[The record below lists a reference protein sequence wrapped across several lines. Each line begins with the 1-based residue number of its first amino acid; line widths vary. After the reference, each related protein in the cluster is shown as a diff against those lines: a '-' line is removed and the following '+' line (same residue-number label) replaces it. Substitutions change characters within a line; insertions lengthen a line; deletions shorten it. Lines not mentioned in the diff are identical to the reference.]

1 MAWMLARY
9 RAMPFRAHRLTNPR
23 KGNPS
28 MSREDIL
35 TVALRLFAIYLVI
48 GALQLVGQASATDI
62 NLPTGSLI
70 VAIILSIIFPLL
82 IAALLWLLP
91 LRIAAILLPGI
102 NQQHTALSTGTVPA
116 LEIGCILIGLWLLAS
131 SLSDSTYW
139 VITLIAALNN
149 EWGLQII
156 PMQDLAS
163 MAATLMQLG
172 LSAWLLLGYRGILKF
187 VRRLRSREVS
197 QP

>member
-1 MAWMLARY
+1 
-9 RAMPFRAHRLTNPR
+9 
-23 KGNPS
+23 

-102 NQQHTALSTGTVPA
+102 NQQHTDRKSV
-116 LEIGCILIGLWLLAS
+116 
-131 SLSDSTYW
+131 
-139 VITLIAALNN
+139 V
-149 EWGLQII
+149 
-156 PMQDLAS
+156 
-163 MAATLMQLG
+163 
-172 LSAWLLLGYRGILKF
+172 
-187 VRRLRSREVS
+187 
-197 QP
+197 

>member
-1 MAWMLARY
+1 
-9 RAMPFRAHRLTNPR
+9 
-23 KGNPS
+23 

-62 NLPTGSLI
+62 NLPTSSLI
-70 VAIILSIIFPLL
+70 AAITLSIIFPLL

-91 LRIAAILLPGI
+91 LHIAAILLPGV
-102 NQQHTALSTGTVPA
+102 NERSTALSTNTVPA

-131 SLSDSTYW
+131 SLSDTTYW
-139 VITLIAALNN
+139 IATLIAALNN
-149 EWGLQII
+149 EWGLQVI

-163 MAATLMQLG
+163 MAATLVQLA
-172 LSAWLLLGYRGILKF
+172 LSAWLLLGYRGILK
-187 VRRLRSREVS
+187 VIRRLRSR
-197 QP
+197 

>member
-1 MAWMLARY
+1 
-9 RAMPFRAHRLTNPR
+9 
-23 KGNPS
+23 

-70 VAIILSIIFPLL
+70 AAIALSIIFPLV

-91 LRIAAILLPGI
+91 LRITAILLPGI
-102 NQQHTALSTGTVPA
+102 DERPAAFSTDTVPA

-131 SLSDSTYW
+131 SLSDTTYW

>member
-9 RAMPFRAHRLTNPR
+9 RAMPFGLTGSSTR
-23 KGNPS
+23 EKGHQS

-62 NLPTGSLI
+62 NLPTSSLI
-70 VAIILSIIFPLL
+70 AAITLSIIFPLL

-91 LRIAAILLPGI
+91 LHIAAILLPGV
-102 NQQHTALSTGTVPA
+102 NERSTALSTNTVPA

-131 SLSDSTYW
+131 SLSDTTYW
-139 VITLIAALNN
+139 IATLIAALNN
-149 EWGLQII
+149 EWGLQVI

-163 MAATLMQLG
+163 MAATLMQLA
-172 LSAWLLLGYRGILKF
+172 LAAWLLLGYSGILR
-187 VRRLRSREVS
+187 VIRRLRSR
-197 QP
+197 

>member
-1 MAWMLARY
+1 
-9 RAMPFRAHRLTNPR
+9 
-23 KGNPS
+23 

-70 VAIILSIIFPLL
+70 AVITLSIIFPLL

-91 LRIAAILLPGI
+91 LHIAAILLPSI
-102 NQQHTALSTGTVPA
+102 DPRPTALSTQTVPA

-131 SLSDSTYW
+131 SLSDTTYW
-139 VITLIAALNN
+139 VVTLIAALNN
-149 EWGLQII
+149 EWGLRII

-163 MAATLMQLG
+163 MAATLLQLG
-172 LSAWLLLGYRGILKF
+172 LSVWLLLGYRGILRF
-187 VRRLRSREVS
+187 VRCMRSREIS

>member
-1 MAWMLARY
+1 
-9 RAMPFRAHRLTNPR
+9 
-23 KGNPS
+23 

-70 VAIILSIIFPLL
+70 VAIILSIVFPLL
-82 IAALLWLLP
+82 IAVLLWLLP

-163 MAATLMQLG
+163 MAAALMQLG

>member
-1 MAWMLARY
+1 
-9 RAMPFRAHRLTNPR
+9 
-23 KGNPS
+23 

-48 GALQLVGQASATDI
+48 GALQLMGQASATDI
-62 NLPTGSLI
+62 DIPTGSLI

-102 NQQHTALSTGTVPA
+102 NQQHTTLSSGTAPA

-156 PMQDLAS
+156 PISDLAS
-163 MAATLMQLG
+163 MAATLMQLV

-187 VRRLRSREVS
+187 VRRMRSREIS

>member
-1 MAWMLARY
+1 
-9 RAMPFRAHRLTNPR
+9 
-23 KGNPS
+23 

-62 NLPTGSLI
+62 NLPAGSLI

-163 MAATLMQLG
+163 MAAALMQLG

>member
-1 MAWMLARY
+1 
-9 RAMPFRAHRLTNPR
+9 
-23 KGNPS
+23 

-62 NLPTGSLI
+62 NLPTSSLI
-70 VAIILSIIFPLL
+70 AAIILSIIFPLL

-91 LRIAAILLPGI
+91 LHIAAILLPGA
-102 NQQHTALSTGTVPA
+102 NERPTALSTNTVPA

-131 SLSDSTYW
+131 SLSDTTYW
-139 VITLIAALNN
+139 IVTLIAALNN
-149 EWGLQII
+149 EWGLQVI

-163 MAATLMQLG
+163 MAATLVQLV
-172 LSAWLLLGYRGILKF
+172 LSAWLLLGYSGILR
-187 VRRLRSREVS
+187 VIRRLRSR
-197 QP
+197 